1 MLNPR
6 YGFAVRVGGA
16 TLRGQVFMLN
26 PRDGF
31 AVRVPFCLMHWLCN
45 VFYVVCM
52 CRCAALWSYVRLSL
66 SIPSVCYLE
75 KYLLSLNDKSIC
87 VLLYY

>member
-1 MLNPR
+1 
-6 YGFAVRVGGA
+6 
-16 TLRGQVFMLN
+16 MLN

-52 CRCAALWSYVRLSL
+52 CRCADLWSYVRLSL
-66 SIPSVCYLE
+66 SIPYVCYLE
-75 KYLLSLNDKSIC
+75 NYLLPLNNESAYVLIYYEKAMLRSNIGYMFC
-87 VLLYY
+87 VRYL